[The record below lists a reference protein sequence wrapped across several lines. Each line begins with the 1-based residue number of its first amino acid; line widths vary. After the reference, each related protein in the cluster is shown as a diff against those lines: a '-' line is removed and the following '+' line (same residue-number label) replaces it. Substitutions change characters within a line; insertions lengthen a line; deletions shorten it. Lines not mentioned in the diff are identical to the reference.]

1 MSVSSNPPGWV
12 FFYKIITIVI
22 IMIITK
28 ILIIIIITIETI
40 YWTLRFISLSQRLLE
55 ITVSCLQGIV
65 LVSCA
70 GELLYSPGWQSP
82 RDDAS
87 IKILVIFAIFWPQNY
102 PIITQKLP
110 SWEFSFHFV
119 IFILLQLCYFIWYCS
134 DPSFMSVSEAYSKPS
149 RISKMELI
157 AKKVKIFQPLTVF
170 AKISILDVRQGS
182 EYTSGHYF
190 WLFLVIFWI

>member
-28 ILIIIIITIETI
+28 ILIIMIIITIETI

-55 ITVSCLQGIV
+55 IPVSCLQGIV

-102 PIITQKLP
+102 LIITQKLP

-119 IFILLQLCYFIWYCS
+119 FYFHFTSIILFHLELLWSKFYFII
-134 DPSFMSVSEAYSKPS
+134 
-149 RISKMELI
+149 RG
-157 AKKVKIFQPLTVF
+157 IFKTLQN
-170 AKISILDVRQGS
+170 I
-182 EYTSGHYF
+182 
-190 WLFLVIFWI
+190 

>member
-22 IMIITK
+22 IMITK
-28 ILIIIIITIETI
+28 ILIIIIIITTETI

-55 ITVSCLQGIV
+55 IPVSCLQGIV

-70 GELLYSPGWQSP
+70 GDLLYSLGWQSP

-102 PIITQKLP
+102 LIITQKLP

-119 IFILLQLCYFIWYCS
+119 YFH
-134 DPSFMSVSEAYSKPS
+134 F
-149 RISKMELI
+149 
-157 AKKVKIFQPLTVF
+157 T
-170 AKISILDVRQGS
+170 SILF
-182 EYTSGHYF
+182 H
-190 WLFLVIFWI
+190 LVLLWSKFYVSIRGIFKTLQNI